1 MDSNR
6 APERR
11 HRGDAVCPQAGV
23 PMSAAPA
30 AEAAAPPAKGKKKLI
45 IMVAAAVLVLGGG
58 GGAAMVLMKKKV
70 DPDVEVTDEQAPAK
84 AAHAPAAKHD
94 PKAVPVFV
102 PLDPFTV
109 NLADRNAER
118 FAQVGVTLEI
128 EDTHIGDQIKAYM
141 PAIRNNILM
150 TIADRTAVELMGR
163 DGKARLAERIRRA
176 ASRGLGVEVDDLE
189 EDEAAAPADADT
201 EAPVKAK
208 AKKKKKKVDEVA
220 LPIKAVHF
228 SNIIIQ

>member
-1 MDSNR
+1 
-6 APERR
+6 
-11 HRGDAVCPQAGV
+11 
-23 PMSAAPA
+23 MSAAQA
-30 AEAAAPPAKGKKKLI
+30 VEAAPPAKGKKKLI
-45 IMVAAAVLVLGGG
+45 MMIAIGALVLAGGG
-58 GGAAMVLMKKKV
+58 GGAMVLMKKKV
-70 DPDVEVTDEQAPAK
+70 DPDAEGGEE
-84 AAHAPAAKHD
+84 HAPAAKHAAVKHD

-128 EDTHIGDQIKAYM
+128 EDAHLSDQIKNYM

-150 TIADRTAVELMGR
+150 VIADRTAGELMGR
-163 DGKARLAERIRRA
+163 DGKIKLAERIKRA
-176 ASRGLGVEVDDLE
+176 ASRALGVEVDEPE
-189 EDEAAAPADADT
+189 EDGVAAPDKADVEAD
-201 EAPVKAK
+201 ESPKS
-208 AKKKKKKVDEVA
+208 KKKKKKKTDEPA

>member
-1 MDSNR
+1 
-6 APERR
+6 
-11 HRGDAVCPQAGV
+11 
-23 PMSAAPA
+23 MSAAPA

-45 IMVAAAVLVLGGG
+45 IMIAAAVLVLGGG

-70 DPDVEVTDEQAPAK
+70 DPDAEGAAEDHAPAK
-84 AAHAPAAKHD
+84 ADHAKAAKHD

-128 EDTHIGDQIKAYM
+128 EDAHLSDQIKNYM

-150 TIADRTAVELMGR
+150 VIADRTAGELMGR
-163 DGKARLAERIRRA
+163 EGKAKLAERIRRA
-176 ASRGLGVEVDDLE
+176 ASRALGVVVDELEDE
-189 EDEAAAPADADT
+189 EDPAAAEAEADT
-201 EAPVKAK
+201 KAK
-208 AKKKKKKVDEVA
+208 PKKKKKKAEVS

>member
-163 DGKARLAERIRRA
+163 EGKAKLAERIRRA
-176 ASRGLGVEVDDLE
+176 ASRGLGVEVDDIDDD
-189 EDEAAAPADADT
+189 EDAAADADA
-201 EAPVKAK
+201 EAPAKAK
-208 AKKKKKKVDEVA
+208 PKKKKKKPVEVS

>member
-1 MDSNR
+1 
-6 APERR
+6 
-11 HRGDAVCPQAGV
+11 
-23 PMSAAPA
+23 MSAAPA
-30 AEAAAPPAKGKKKLI
+30 AEIAPPAKGKKKLI
-45 IMVAAAVLVLGGG
+45 IMIAAAVLVLGGG

-70 DPDVEVTDEQAPAK
+70 DPDAEASEERAPAK
-84 AAHAPAAKHD
+84 GERAKAAKHD

-128 EDTHIGDQIKAYM
+128 EDAHLSDQIKSYM

-163 DGKARLAERIRRA
+163 EGKAKLAERIRRA
-176 ASRGLGVEVDDLE
+176 ASRALGVEVDDLE
-189 EDEAAAPADADT
+189 EDPDAAAAETDADT
-201 EAPVKAK
+201 EPPAKAK
-208 AKKKKKKVDEVA
+208 AKKKKKKSLDVA

>member
-1 MDSNR
+1 
-6 APERR
+6 
-11 HRGDAVCPQAGV
+11 
-23 PMSAAPA
+23 MSAAPA
-30 AEAAAPPAKGKKKLI
+30 AEAAPPAKGKKKLI
-45 IMVAAAVLVLGGG
+45 VMIAAAVLVLGGG

-70 DPDVEVTDEQAPAK
+70 DPDAEGAEDHAPAK

-128 EDTHIGDQIKAYM
+128 EDAHLGEQIKSYM
-141 PAIRNNILM
+141 PAIRNNILLV
-150 TIADRTAVELMGR
+150 IADRTSGELMGR
-163 DGKARLAERIRRA
+163 EGKAKLAERIRRA
-176 ASRGLGVEVDDLE
+176 ASRALGVEVDDLE
-189 EDEAAAPADADT
+189 DDEDAAADAEPDT
-201 EAPVKAK
+201 KVKAK
-208 AKKKKKKVDEVA
+208 PKSKKKKPAEA
-220 LPIKAVHF
+220 SLPIKAVHF

>member
-1 MDSNR
+1 
-6 APERR
+6 
-11 HRGDAVCPQAGV
+11 
-23 PMSAAPA
+23 MSAAPA

-45 IMVAAAVLVLGGG
+45 IMIAAAVLVLGGG

-70 DPDVEVTDEQAPAK
+70 DPDAEGAEDHAPAK
-84 AAHAPAAKHD
+84 ADHAKAAKHD

-128 EDTHIGDQIKAYM
+128 EDAHLSDQIKNYM

-150 TIADRTAVELMGR
+150 VIADRTAGELMGR
-163 DGKARLAERIRRA
+163 EGKAKLAERIRRA
-176 ASRGLGVEVDDLE
+176 ASRALGVEVDELE
-189 EDEAAAPADADT
+189 EEEEAAAEAETDT
-201 EAPVKAK
+201 KAK
-208 AKKKKKKVDEVA
+208 PKKKKKKAEVS

-228 SNIIIQ
+228 SNTIIQ

>member
-1 MDSNR
+1 
-6 APERR
+6 
-11 HRGDAVCPQAGV
+11 
-23 PMSAAPA
+23 MSAAPA
-30 AEAAAPPAKGKKKLI
+30 AEAAPPAKGNKKLI
-45 IMVAAAVLVLGGG
+45 IMIAAAVLVLGGG
-58 GGAAMVLMKKKV
+58 GGAAMVLMKKKA
-70 DPDVEVTDEQAPAK
+70 DPDAEGAEDHAPAK
-84 AAHAPAAKHD
+84 SAAHAPAAKRD

-128 EDTHIGDQIKAYM
+128 EDAHLSDQIKNYM

-150 TIADRTAVELMGR
+150 VIADRTAGELMGR
-163 DGKARLAERIRRA
+163 EGKAKLAERIRRA
-176 ASRGLGVEVDDLE
+176 ASRALGVEVDELE
-189 EDEAAAPADADT
+189 EEDDTAEAETDT
-201 EAPVKAK
+201 KAK
-208 AKKKKKKVDEVA
+208 PKKKKKKAEVS